1 MHKAFCILKGFLKYQ
16 FQPLIY
22 LDIHTKWKPSHPSY
36 LLCTGFHVSPPIQ
49 ETIILN
55 KQSVKL
61 LPSMKL
67 SQDHGLPLSKQ
78 HMTGSWKSLICSL
91 RCCTMQKKTTKKKK
105 TTSPPK
111 KNHHLQGKKREVRTS
126 QTEVCKHNEKS
137 SIMVK
142 ISQPSNKIHRL
153 INENVQFSTQSKVS
167 RFQNQ
172 LTSKV
177 TTCLPILI
185 RVLPGLFSSWKKT

>member
-22 LDIHTKWKPSHPSY
+22 LDINTKWKPSHPGY

-91 RCCTMQKKTTKKKK
+91 RCCTMQKKTTKK
-105 TTSPPK
+105 TNPPK
-111 KNHHLQGKKREVRTS
+111 KNHHFQGKKREVRTS

-153 INENVQFSTQSKVS
+153 INENDHSFPLKAKSQDFKISLQAK
-167 RFQNQ
+167 
-172 LTSKV
+172 
-177 TTCLPILI
+177 
-185 RVLPGLFSSWKKT
+185 